1 MLWLYCS
8 THLCF
13 YLLVKFTYFK
23 MDFKIEYIDKEI
35 TPWLGLILMKKMLD
49 KMGFDQLLAQC
60 NLPQPGSNRGYSPE
74 QLINQFIASVWCGV
88 NRFEHT
94 EVTRQ
99 DQVIRQIWDFDFM
112 DGHKAF

>member
-1 MLWLYCS
+1 
-8 THLCF
+8 
-13 YLLVKFTYFK
+13 
-23 MDFKIEYIDKEI
+23 
-35 TPWLGLILMKKMLD
+35 MKKMLD

-74 QLINQFIASVWCGV
+74 QLINQFIASVWCGA

-99 DQVIRQIWDFDFM
+99 DHVIRQIWDFDPM
-112 DGHKAF
+112 AGHKAFQRFFQ